1 MRQTKNILFVAT
13 AIALLSLSACGSI
26 PGFGSP
32 RETSAEDKSGRVT
45 MVLNEEKIEANPQLA
60 TEAITLPAPASVEAW
75 QQAGANAQKVVGHV
89 LAGDQ
94 LKITWRAN
102 VGAGSSKKSAVT
114 TPPVTSDTHI
124 FTLDAEQTIY
134 KTEIATGRTAW
145 KHKLSGL
152 SKRDKIGLGGGLGLD
167 GDTLVVA
174 SGFGYV
180 QALSASD
187 GSELWTRS
195 LGAPMTGAP
204 TIKDGRIF
212 VASNNNEIFAL
223 SLSTGDTL
231 WSDQAIAES
240 ARVLGSPSP
249 AAVEDFV
256 IAPYSSG
263 EIIAYLASNGRRL
276 WTDAISKTGRFT
288 PISEINDIGSRPI
301 LAGGLVFA
309 SSQSGITIAID
320 GRSGGRVWSKQIGST
335 QAPAL
340 ANQYLFV
347 IGTDATL
354 VAMNAGTGEAY
365 WVKQLRQFE
374 KEEKKQN
381 RISYA
386 GPLLA
391 SGKVIVLSSRG
402 ELLAFSPQTGEQVG
416 SLKLGSTVYIE
427 PVAAQGKLL
436 VLTDEAKLIAIE

>member
-1 MRQTKNILFVAT
+1 MRQSRKIMCA
-13 AIALLSLSACGSI
+13 AAAASLLGLTGCISL
-26 PGFGSP
+26 PGFGNS
-32 RETSAEDKSGRVT
+32 RDKQQEDKSGRVT

-60 TEAITLPAPASVEAW
+60 TEAITLPDPVIVEAW

-89 LAGDQ
+89 TAGDE
-94 LKITWRAN
+94 LKIAWRTS
-102 VGAGSSKKSAVT
+102 VGSGSSKKSAIT
-114 TPPVTSDTHI
+114 TPPITSKTHV
-124 FTLDAEQTIY
+124 FTLDADQTIY
-134 KTEIATGRTAW
+134 KTDLATGRVDW
-145 KHKLSGL
+145 KHKLKGL
-152 SKRDKIGLGGGLGLD
+152 SKRDKIGLGGGLGLE
-167 GDTLVVA
+167 GDVLIAA

-180 QALSASD
+180 SALNVSD
-187 GSELWTRS
+187 GSEIWTRS

-204 TIKDGRIF
+204 TIKDGRVF

-223 SLSTGDTL
+223 SLENGETL

-276 WTDAISKTGRFT
+276 WTDAISKSGRFT

-309 SSQSGITIAID
+309 SGQSGITIAID
-320 GRSGGRVWSKQIGST
+320 GRSGSRIWSKQIGST

-340 ANQYLFV
+340 SGQYIFV

-354 VAMNAGTGEAY
+354 VAMNAGTGDAY
-365 WVKQLRQFE
+365 WVKQLPQFE
-374 KEEKKQN
+374 KEEKKKD

-391 SGKVIVLSSRG
+391 SGKVVILSSRG

-416 SLKLGSTVYIE
+416 SLKLGSTAYIE
-427 PVAAQGKLL
+427 PVAAKGKIL
-436 VLTDEAKLIAIE
+436 VLTDAAKLIAIE